1 MKTVNTILSC
11 LPTSS
16 KQLLFDNNIKL
27 PTTILSKSPLFN
39 YISFCEFP
47 NFEVVNKI
55 TGVAL
60 RYPDD
65 DRINCFEREIYKL
78 FVSQIMNVKVL
89 IWQTSQPLTSFPGA
103 STCFSQLNSLTI
115 NLNYVNSKSL
125 YEMAQICKDLE
136 FLEVRYC
143 SYDLPG
149 LISLIDAQKNL
160 KKVQLYTMKGNC
172 EELSKVLA
180 RKGNTINILYLN
192 LISTIP
198 PSFLVSLINLTQL
211 SIYNDENHKFIN
223 PKVNVFQQ
231 HLAISEFPKLQ
242 SLSVMGL
249 SCFKELAMLI
259 DKTKGDITRIHI
271 DTTNRIAQNT
281 GMLIKAIAKNCPK
294 IEKLNTYLEPKD
306 FIHVKSLLTKCRQLE
321 EITFD
326 SLNIFV
332 NDIGDELFDIFTK
345 CSPMTLIDIS
355 ISSSWKCSIEAFDL
369 FFDSCKERTLLNFN
383 IIYNSKDYITE
394 KHRDIVR
401 RYINEGVIRYS
412 NCN

>member
-1 MKTVNTILSC
+1 
-11 LPTSS
+11 
-16 KQLLFDNNIKL
+16 
-27 PTTILSKSPLFN
+27 
-39 YISFCEFP
+39 
-47 NFEVVNKI
+47 
-55 TGVAL
+55 
-60 RYPDD
+60 
-65 DRINCFEREIYKL
+65 
-78 FVSQIMNVKVL
+78 
-89 IWQTSQPLTSFPGA
+89 
-103 STCFSQLNSLTI
+103 
-115 NLNYVNSKSL
+115 
-125 YEMAQICKDLE
+125 MAQICKDLE

-281 GMLIKAIAKNCPK
+281 GMLI
-294 IEKLNTYLEPKD
+294 
-306 FIHVKSLLTKCRQLE
+306 
-321 EITFD
+321 
-326 SLNIFV
+326 
-332 NDIGDELFDIFTK
+332 
-345 CSPMTLIDIS
+345 
-355 ISSSWKCSIEAFDL
+355 
-369 FFDSCKERTLLNFN
+369 
-383 IIYNSKDYITE
+383 
-394 KHRDIVR
+394 
-401 RYINEGVIRYS
+401 
-412 NCN
+412 